1 MTSKSPATP
10 LTTRQ
15 SALLAVFTLSG
26 FTGLIYESIW
36 SHYLKLFLGHAAYAQ
51 TLVLAIFMGG
61 MAIGAWAVGR
71 NTLRIR
77 RLLLAYAVVELV
89 IGVLGLGFHT
99 IFQSFLDWSFL
110 SVIPSLGSAGGV
122 QAFKWTAGAMLIL
135 PQSILLGA
143 TFPLISGGLVRL
155 APRRSGELLA
165 LLYFTNCLGAAI
177 GVLVSGFFLIDRVGL
192 PGTLLTA
199 GLLNILLAML
209 VWFLAKAEP
218 QSAEPAS
225 QRPQTDGEDRRF
237 YWLSA
242 AAFVTGLVAFLYE
255 MAWIRM
261 LSLVLGSST
270 HSFEL
275 MLAAFIFG
283 LAMGGLWIRRR
294 IDHLADPMRFLG
306 QVLLIMGALAAL
318 TIAGYHYTFD
328 VIAWAM
334 NAFSRTEPGYVGFTF
349 VAQSVAIALMV
360 PVTFCAGM
368 TLPLITRLLMA
379 RGAGERAIGTV
390 YALNTVGAIVGV
402 VLAIHLL
409 MPTVGLKGTI
419 LAGAVL
425 HLLLAITGLRVTG
438 PGHTPI
444 PTRVLVGAS
453 VVTVA
458 LVAIAIQP
466 DPRRMLSTVYRT
478 GSAEAPKDMEVM
490 FLRDGKTA
498 TVSLV
503 RIGGTISIQTN
514 GKPDAAIRD
523 G

>member
-1 MTSKSPATP
+1 
-10 LTTRQ
+10 
-15 SALLAVFTLSG
+15 
-26 FTGLIYESIW
+26 
-36 SHYLKLFLGHAAYAQ
+36 
-51 TLVLAIFMGG
+51 
-61 MAIGAWAVGR
+61 
-71 NTLRIR
+71 
-77 RLLLAYAVVELV
+77 
-89 IGVLGLGFHT
+89 
-99 IFQSFLDWSFL
+99 
-110 SVIPSLGSAGGV
+110 
-122 QAFKWTAGAMLIL
+122 
-135 PQSILLGA
+135 
-143 TFPLISGGLVRL
+143 
-155 APRRSGELLA
+155 
-165 LLYFTNCLGAAI
+165 
-177 GVLVSGFFLIDRVGL
+177 
-192 PGTLLTA
+192 
-199 GLLNILLAML
+199 
-209 VWFLAKAEP
+209 
-218 QSAEPAS
+218 
-225 QRPQTDGEDRRF
+225 
-237 YWLSA
+237 
-242 AAFVTGLVAFLYE
+242 
-255 MAWIRM
+255 M

-294 IDHLADPMRFLG
+294 IDHLADPMRFLA

-334 NAFSRTEPGYVGFTF
+334 NAFARTESGYVGFNF

-379 RGAGERAIGTV
+379 RGAGERAIGAV

-419 LAGAVL
+419 LAGAAL
-425 HLLLAITGLRVTG
+425 HLLLAITGLRLTG

-466 DPRRMLSTVYRT
+466 DPRRMLSAVYRT
-478 GSAEAPKDMEVM
+478 GLLRFPKDMEVI

-503 RIGGTISIQTN
+503 RRRRRRFPSRRTASRTPPSRWVTGHRPGTRS
-514 GKPDAAIRD
+514 P
-523 G
+523 